1 VVFSILI
8 DNEDRLWA
16 STLSGRVFYLED
28 DRFFPYAFN
37 AELNATRKTGALV
50 HLLDVTPD
58 GSLVFRHSGIFTI
71 NSVGKVEKL
80 TENDRGHLY
89 AYESVQGEFTEHR
102 IIASNYA
109 LLRSLDSKDSTLV
122 STYTEGRWQ
131 DVGRLLFQ
139 SNRYI
144 SIPYFTAIEREGEKQ
159 EVIVVHANLIYSIKH
174 GKTRVIGVPGE
185 DVVIN
190 FVIPSS
196 IENEYWAFLAHGG
209 GLRYYTY
216 DPETKSTKCCRLRDR
231 EFLRRL

>member
-1 VVFSILI
+1 LAQPAQLDFRHFDTDDGLPSSEIYAAIQDAEGYIWLGTDNGLARFDGYEFVVYDVDDGLEDAVVFSILI

-89 AYESVQGEFTEHR
+89 AYESVQGEFIEVLIQR
-102 IIASNYA
+102 I
-109 LLRSLDSKDSTLV
+109 L
-122 STYTEGRWQ
+122 
-131 DVGRLLFQ
+131 
-139 SNRYI
+139 
-144 SIPYFTAIEREGEKQ
+144 P
-159 EVIVVHANLIYSIKH
+159 
-174 GKTRVIGVPGE
+174 
-185 DVVIN
+185 
-190 FVIPSS
+190 
-196 IENEYWAFLAHGG
+196 
-209 GLRYYTY
+209 
-216 DPETKSTKCCRLRDR
+216 
-231 EFLRRL
+231 